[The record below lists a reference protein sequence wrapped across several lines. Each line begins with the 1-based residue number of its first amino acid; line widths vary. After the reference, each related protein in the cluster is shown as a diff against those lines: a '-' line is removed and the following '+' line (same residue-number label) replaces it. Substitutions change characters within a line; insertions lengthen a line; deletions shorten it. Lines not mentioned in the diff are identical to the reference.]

1 MSKTKLGPQPLLWP
15 HPTVLVGANVND
27 KPDFMAVAWAGIA
40 GGTPPMI
47 SVALRHSRHTLKGV
61 RQNMTFSVN
70 VPSADIVKETDYC
83 GIVSG
88 AEADKVKD
96 CRFKVFYGALNSAPL
111 IEQCPVNLECE
122 VAHILDLGSHSL
134 VIGKIVETHI
144 SEDCLTNGKPDIDKI
159 KPFSFASGK
168 YRAIGEVIAD
178 AFSIGK
184 ELKTIKSTQKH
195 NKKG

>member
-1 MSKTKLGPQPLLWP
+1 MSKKTIGPQPLLWP
-15 HPTVLVGANVND
+15 HPTVLVGANVNG
-27 KPDFMAVAWAGIA
+27 KPDFLAVAWAGIA

-47 SVALRHSRHTLKGV
+47 SVALRHSRHTLKGI

-70 VPSADIVKETDYC
+70 IPSADMVKETDYC

-88 AEADKVKD
+88 AETDKVKD
-96 CRFKVFYGALNSAPL
+96 CRFKIFYGNLNSAPL

-134 VIGKIVETHI
+134 VIGKIVETHV
-144 SEDCLTNGKPDIDKI
+144 SEDCLTDGKPDIKKI
-159 KPFSFASGK
+159 KPFIFASGK
-168 YRAIGEVIAD
+168 YHAIGEVIAD

-184 ELKTIKSTQKH
+184 ELKVSKRL
-195 NKKG
+195 KKYN